1 MPSTTALRLPTTRRR
16 GDRASGGGRFPRRG
30 RVSRSLL
37 QSPAVRR
44 LAAVLL
50 CAATSA
56 DAAAEGWLEH
66 RGTGRP
72 GIRTEAGAFE
82 EFPPEGRESVRASVG
97 APATPEAGRPNFSG
111 WWTLDRE
118 ATTLTPPAF
127 SGGRGGA
134 DIDRLFITHAA
145 NDTVIVGPETNGLK
159 AWSYTPGREGTI
171 PVGRDTTMRA
181 AARWDGA
188 RLVAEGTQGDLRMH
202 EVMSLSA
209 DGSRLTIEVTTTT
222 PEGETRN
229 TLVYRKDVPA
239 GACGT
244 WAMPCRDFTDPQR

>member
-1 MPSTTALRLPTTRRR
+1 MHFMTALRFSIPRGRRHA
-16 GDRASGGGRFPRRG
+16 GASGPAPSSPPGRAA
-30 RVSRSLL
+30 RSPL
-37 QSPAVRR
+37 QRWGTGL
-44 LAAVLL
+44 LAAAL
-50 CAATSA
+50 CGAPAPAT
-56 DAAAEGWLEH
+56 
-66 RGTGRP
+66 
-72 GIRTEAGAFE
+72 AGADDWGASLE
-82 EFPPEGRESVRASVG
+82 APEGREVR
-97 APATPEAGRPNFSG
+97 RPNFSG

-145 NDTVIVGPETNGLK
+145 NDTVIVGPETNGLR

-188 RLVAEGTQGDLRMH
+188 RLVAEGVQGDMRMH

-209 DGSRLTIEVTTTT
+209 GGSRLTIKVTTTAPDGVVT
-222 PEGETRN
+222 N
-229 TLVYRKDVPA
+229 TLVYRRDQPA
-239 GACGT
+239 GACDT
-244 WAMPCRDFTDPQR
+244 WAMPCRDFTDQQR

>member
-1 MPSTTALRLPTTRRR
+1 MPSMTGLPSLMTCRQ
-16 GDRASGGGRFPRRG
+16 GDGASVGGPCPQRG
-30 RVSRSLL
+30 RVLRSILRP
-37 QSPAVRR
+37 PALRR

-50 CAATSA
+50 WVATFA
-56 DAAAEGWLEH
+56 DAAAEGWPEH
-66 RGTGRP
+66 RGAGRQ
-72 GIRTEAGAFE
+72 G
-82 EFPPEGRESVRASVG
+82 VG
-97 APATPEAGRPNFSG
+97 AAATQEAGRPSFSG

-171 PVGRDTTMRA
+171 PVGRDTTMRVA
-181 AARWDGA
+181 SRWEGA
-188 RLVAEGTQGDLRMH
+188 RLVAEGTRGDLRMH

-209 DGSRLTIEVTTTT
+209 DGGRLTIEVTTTT
-222 PEGETRN
+222 PEGVVTN
-229 TLVYRKDVPA
+229 TLVYRRDQPV
-239 GACGT
+239 GACET
-244 WAMPCRDFTDPQR
+244 WAMPCRDFTDRQR